1 MTVDVHRA
9 AEPETQP
16 EAEVEQG
23 PKAQEAS
30 EVAQAGPSEGKLCLH
45 LV

>member
-9 AEPETQP
+9 AEPAPQP
-16 EAEVEQG
+16 EA
-23 PKAQEAS
+23 